1 MAPPLTETVACLLR
15 APLLLTPSYCGLLYM
30 SRYVLGGVMMGP
42 CGAWK
47 ATYRK
52 RGEEAL

>member
-15 APLLLTPSYCGLLYM
+15 APLLLTVSYCGLLYM